1 MTKKYATVPPVVPSQ
16 LTEKEV
22 RMNKKA
28 PPSPEGSS
36 PKKIFVP
43 DTSAIIHDPSCPF
56 MFDEHDV
63 YIPMIVLE
71 ELDRKK
77 SGNSETARNARQA
90 VRNISSVVKENTYPP
105 KEGMPL
111 KTPERPGSTGK
122 LFLFTEPVRKFVPP
136 SLSSDVPDNQII
148 GAAFCIQ
155 KKHPTSTVIV
165 VSNDIALR
173 TKAIACGMRAEE
185 YSHDRVIEDISFL
198 PSGVR
203 ELPENFWETHADG
216 MESWRERGRPET
228 FYRIR
233 GPLASLLKLNEFVYF
248 EKEESALFYARVTDL
263 SENVAILAT
272 IKDFSQCETWGIRA
286 RNREQLFALNALLDP
301 EIDLVSLLG
310 QAGSGKTL
318 LALAVGLHLTFEKKR
333 YQKIIMTRLT
343 VPIGEDIGFLPGNE
357 EEKMTPWMGALMDN
371 MEVLCSSPISKEGNS
386 GGNGEGRILA
396 DEFLRRRIEIKSI
409 NFMRGRTLNQRYLI
423 VDEAQNLT
431 PKQAKTIVTRAGPGT
446 KVVLLGN
453 NAQIDTPYLTETNS
467 GITYAVQQFH
477 GWKHAAHIVLARCER
492 SRLADH
498 AEEVL

>member
-1 MTKKYATVPPVVPSQ
+1 MQKEKKRDQENTAFRGRFFEQ
-16 LTEKEV
+16 
-22 RMNKKA
+22 
-28 PPSPEGSS
+28 
-36 PKKIFVP
+36 KIFVP
-43 DTSAIIHDPSCPF
+43 DTSALIHDPNCLF
-56 MFDEHDV
+56 MFEEHDV

-77 SGNSETARNARQA
+77 SGHSEAARNARQA
-90 VRNISSVVKENTYPP
+90 VRNISSVVEKKGGLP

-111 KTPERPGSTGK
+111 DTSGKLGSTGK
-122 LFLFTEPVRKFVPP
+122 LFLLTDPVRKFIPP
-136 SLSSDVPDNQII
+136 SLSPDIPDNRII

-155 KKHPTSTVIV
+155 KKYPASAVVI

-173 TKAIACGMRAEE
+173 TKAMACCMPAEE
-185 YSHDRVIEDISFL
+185 YSHDRVVEDISFL

-203 ELPENFWETHADG
+203 ELPENFWEEHASG
-216 MESWRERGRPET
+216 MESWREKGRPET
-228 FYRIR
+228 FHYRIR
-233 GPLASLLKLNEFVYF
+233 GSIIPSLAMNEFVYL
-248 EKEESALFYARVTDL
+248 ENGDENPFYARVTNL
-263 SENVAILAT
+263 SEGTTTLTTAA
-272 IKDFSQCETWGIRA
+272 DFSRLETWGIRA

-318 LALAVGLHLTFEKKR
+318 LALAAGLHLTFDR
-333 YQKIIMTRLT
+333 RRFLKIIMTRTT
-343 VPIGEDIGFLPGNE
+343 VPIGEDIGFLPGTE

-371 MEVLCSSPISKEGNS
+371 MEVLCSSPTSKEGN
-386 GGNGEGRILA
+386 GNGNGEGRALA
-396 DEFLRRRIEIKSI
+396 DDFLKKRIEIRSI

-431 PKQAKTIVTRAGPGT
+431 PKQTKAIVTRAGPGT

-477 GWKHAAHIVLARCER
+477 GWRHAAHVVLARCER